1 MTPEPTVGD
10 AVGES
15 EKLPFERHVS
25 PERLCLG
32 LVVFK
37 VVLHFISF
45 VQVCVCMCVYMC
57 ACSKAMR
64 KSEDSLHESMLS
76 FHHVGHGDPLWG
88 FRLDC
93 SPSPLPGPF
102 VSETGTHAVWAGFL
116 TLCS

>member
-1 MTPEPTVGD
+1 MTPEPTIGD

-37 VVLHFISF
+37 MILHFISF
-45 VQVCVCMCVYMC
+45 VQVCVCMRVYMC

-64 KSEDSLHESMLS
+64 KSEDSLQESVLS
-76 FHHVGHGDPLWG
+76 FHHVGHRDPLWG
-88 FRLDC
+88 FSLTAHRALSLARL
-93 SPSPLPGPF
+93 
-102 VSETGTHAVWAGFL
+102 FL
-116 TLCS
+116 RQGLMQSGLAF